1 MAKKEVPLLQLAHY
15 LPDGTFEVVA
25 DYLNRYKVH
34 LTIARS
40 RESVLGDYRHK
51 MNTVTHRISVNGD
64 LNRSAFL
71 ITLLHELA
79 HLLTFENY
87 GRSVQAHGKEWKTV
101 YGQILAQFIEKKVFP
116 EDIEH
121 ELKRTLNSPGASTC
135 SEPNLQRVLYRYN
148 ETKNGFVLI
157 EQVPEGNLF
166 EISDGRRFLKGPRR
180 RTRYEC
186 VETSTGKKYLFSGV
200 YEVKRISKS

>member
-1 MAKKEVPLLQLAHY
+1 MPKKEVPLMQLAHY
-15 LPDGTFEVVA
+15 LPDGTFEPVA

-51 MNTVTHRISVNGD
+51 INTANHRISVNGD
-64 LNRSAFL
+64 LNSYAFL

-79 HLLTFENY
+79 HLLTFEHY
-87 GRSVQAHGKEWKTV
+87 GRRVQAHGKEWKAV

-116 EDIEH
+116 DDIEQ

-135 SEPNLQRVLYRYN
+135 SEPGLQRVLYRYN
-148 ETKNGFVLI
+148 KRKNGFVLI
-157 EQVPEGNLF
+157 EQITEGKPF
-166 EISDGRRFLKGPRR
+166 EISDGRRFIKGPRR

-186 VETSTGKKYLFSGV
+186 VEIATGKKYLFSGV
-200 YEVKRISKS
+200 YEVKNISES

>member
-64 LNRSAFL
+64 LNRYAFL

-135 SEPNLQRVLYRYN
+135 SEPHLQRVLYRYN

>member
-64 LNRSAFL
+64 LNRYAFL

-116 EDIEH
+116 EDIEY

-135 SEPNLQRVLYRYN
+135 SEPHLQRVLYRYN